1 MSLEEPHHQVV
12 IFSRLFSIGH
22 TEHPAKNPNWNPKH
36 QAQSSSSRR
45 SHHSTIHSHRLL
57 RSVVGLIEI
66 VSHRAPHRRS
76 LTPKELLIPK
86 RLQGLCDHIELQ
98 APFVE
103 AKMSLLSSGL
113 NPAACRS
120 RNHVAPKDETVRQL
134 NSLMSEVSKPG
145 GTVEP
150 GTPTERKL
158 AARGGCLVGDIPVP
172 SPPAAAE
179 VDLVGE
185 EVAAAAPVGLDGD
198 VGAAS
203 GSGSS
208 VASCHQSCQSSR
220 GSSSAKSKFFSCCWT
235 PCLSS

>member
-1 MSLEEPHHQVV
+1 MTTSNSKL
-12 IFSRLFSIGH
+12 
-22 TEHPAKNPNWNPKH
+22 
-36 QAQSSSSRR
+36 
-45 SHHSTIHSHRLL
+45 
-57 RSVVGLIEI
+57 
-66 VSHRAPHRRS
+66 
-76 LTPKELLIPK
+76 
-86 RLQGLCDHIELQ
+86 
-98 APFVE
+98 PFVE

-113 NPAACRS
+113 KPAACRRRKPRS
-120 RNHVAPKDETVRQL
+120 TPRTKLSAKL

-208 VASCHQSCQSSR
+208 VASCHQPCQSSR
-220 GSSSAKSKFFSCCWT
+220 GSSSGKSKFFSCCWT